1 MRDLAPCIFSLS
13 FPARF
18 PFAAGCRF
26 KARRTFSPFV
36 GNAIKTWEFVAH
48 LHRLF
53 FHFYLQLPE
62 EIAAFLG
69 KSNLLPNWKS
79 LGHLD
84 PRKTLIFGISGYYSH
99 VILSHSIWGGGG
111 GAQGLAEGCVKIML
125 FVSCLEC
132 LTCLQELTSF
142 IMVECEKL
150 QPQFKNVLI
159 FLVTKVFQKGAMFR
173 WVYV

>member
-1 MRDLAPCIFSLS
+1 MRDLAPCIFLQS

-36 GNAIKTWEFVAH
+36 GNAIKTWGFVAH
-48 LHRLF
+48 LYRLF
-53 FHFYLQLPE
+53 LHFYLQLSE

-69 KSNLLPNWKS
+69 QSNLLPNWKS

-99 VILSHSIWGGGG
+99 VILSHFILRGTVIGRGVRENNAFCFLLRMSNLLTGAYFFLNGGMWKVT
-111 GAQGLAEGCVKIML
+111 A
-125 FVSCLEC
+125 
-132 LTCLQELTSF
+132 
-142 IMVECEKL
+142 
-150 QPQFKNVLI
+150 QFKNVLI
-159 FLVTKVFQKGAMFR
+159 FLVTKVFQKVTMFR

>member
-1 MRDLAPCIFSLS
+1 MRDLAPCIFLLS

-26 KARRTFSPFV
+26 KARGTFSPFL

-53 FHFYLQLPE
+53 FHFYLQLSE

-69 KSNLLPNWKS
+69 KSNLLLNWKS

-111 GAQGLAEGCVKIML
+111 TGIGRGVRENNAFCFLLRMSNLLTGAYFFHNGGMWK
-125 FVSCLEC
+125 
-132 LTCLQELTSF
+132 
-142 IMVECEKL
+142 
-150 QPQFKNVLI
+150 
-159 FLVTKVFQKGAMFR
+159 VTAPI
-173 WVYV
+173 